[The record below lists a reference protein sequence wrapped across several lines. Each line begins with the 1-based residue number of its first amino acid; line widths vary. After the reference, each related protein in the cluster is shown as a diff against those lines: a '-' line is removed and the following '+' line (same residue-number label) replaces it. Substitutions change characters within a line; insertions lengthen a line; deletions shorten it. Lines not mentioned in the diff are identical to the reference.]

1 MSDKNYFE
9 EAKRNMKNKVSG
21 FDAGAVQFFAESHTT
36 NASSNDP
43 SHVEETSE
51 QARKRMSRSGSGQG
65 VSDVGFFAHTGEKNN
80 SSNDKNY
87 VENMVSEALG
97 RQNGETK

>member
-9 EAKRNMKNKVSG
+9 EAKRNMQNKVGG
-21 FDAGAVQFFAESHTT
+21 FDAGAVQFFAESHTA

-43 SHVEETSE
+43 SHVEETAE
-51 QARKRMSRSGSGQG
+51 QARQRMARSASGQG
-65 VSDVGFFAHTGEKNN
+65 VSDVSFFAHTGEKNR
-80 SSNDKNY
+80 SSNDQDY

-97 RQNGETK
+97 RKQE